1 MTCGAEFVMLNPM
14 STVTV
19 HTRTD
24 RRGDWDVELPDRS
37 GRVTCQTIDEARSVA
52 LQYAEKAAQPCE
64 VIVRDAYN
72 RVMLR
77 ELIDHSSRN

>member
-1 MTCGAEFVMLNPM
+1 M

-37 GRVTCQTIDEARSVA
+37 ARVTCQTIDEARNVA
-52 LQYAEKAAQPCE
+52 REYAQKAAQPCE

-72 RVMLR
+72 RVMVR
-77 ELIDHSSRN
+77 ELIDHSSSN

>member
-1 MTCGAEFVMLNPM
+1 MTCDAFFVILGHM

-24 RRGDWDVELPDRS
+24 HRGDWDVELPDRS
-37 GRVTCQTIDEARSVA
+37 GRVTCQSIDEARSVA